1 MRVHNFLGATTRLE
15 IPMLLVEVWGLINKI
30 VLDSYKP
37 QAQTQ
42 NLSTSMIILMKQK
55 NSMERVEL
63 SSSVSEHS
71 ISI

>member
-1 MRVHNFLGATTRLE
+1 MGVHNFLEATTRLE
-15 IPMLLVEVWGLINKI
+15 IPTLLAEVWGLINKI

-37 QAQTQ
+37 QGQTQ